1 CLQDVDGDS
10 ICDQLEESG
19 CIDTLACN
27 FNPFVTISDSSCTY
41 PGCLNLNAC
50 NYDPLAGCNVDSLC
64 SFPEMYYDC
73 DSVCLADADQDGI
86 CDVYDTTGCIIA
98 GACNYNPLALI
109 SDSSCVFPGC
119 GTVGAC
125 NYDPTAPCNVD
136 SLCIIPD
143 EGYDCTGS
151 CIADADN
158 DGVCNEF
165 EIVGCT
171 DTLACNYNEFVI
183 DDDGSCSFNSE
194 VTVNITVDQSEYP
207 NGYVW
212 QGEVFTSSGTYLY
225 IIPNDAGCDSL
236 ITLNLT
242 ITVGIGE
249 IIESQ
254 WNLWPN
260 PARDHINVSGN
271 SAIEFITILDVTG
284 KVMLTQKYYGTINVS
299 DFSSGM
305 YIMQIKS
312 SNGIEIKRFEISH

>member
-1 CLQDVDGDS
+1 
-10 ICDQLEESG
+10 
-19 CIDTLACN
+19 
-27 FNPFVTISDSSCTY
+27 
-41 PGCLNLNAC
+41 
-50 NYDPLAGCNVDSLC
+50 
-64 SFPEMYYDC
+64 MYYDC

-119 GTVGAC
+119 TILGAC

-143 EGYDCTGS
+143 VGYDCTGS
-151 CIADADN
+151 CIADAD
-158 DGVCNEF
+158 
-165 EIVGCT
+165 
-171 DTLACNYNEFVI
+171 
-183 DDDGSCSFNSE
+183 DDGTCSFNSE
-194 VTVNITVDQSEYP
+194 ATVNITVDQSEYP

-212 QGEVFTSSGTYLY
+212 QGEVFTNSGSYLY
-225 IIPNDAGCDSL
+225 IIPNDAGCDSM

-249 IIESQ
+249 IMESQ

-260 PARDHINVSGN
+260 PARDYINASGN
-271 SAIEFITILDVTG
+271 SVIEYITILDVTG
-284 KVMLTQKYYGTINVS
+284 KVMLSQKYYGTINVS

-312 SNGIEIKRFEISH
+312 ASGIEIKRFEISR